1 MTKSQL
7 IEAVNKLPDD
17 VQGILVA
24 KDAEGNE
31 FNLLDEFSIQYVDEH
46 DLESGAIES
55 ILSEE
60 DILEDLETTR
70 IPDSFKKVA
79 VIWPL

>member
-1 MTKSQL
+1 MNKSQL
-7 IEAVNKLPDD
+7 IEAVNNLPDD

-24 KDAEGNE
+24 KDTEGNK
-31 FNLLDEFSIQYVDEH
+31 FNFLDEFSIQYVDEH
-46 DLESGAIES
+46 DFESGYIES

-60 DILEDLETTR
+60 DILEDKEVDR

-79 VIWPL
+79 VIWPV